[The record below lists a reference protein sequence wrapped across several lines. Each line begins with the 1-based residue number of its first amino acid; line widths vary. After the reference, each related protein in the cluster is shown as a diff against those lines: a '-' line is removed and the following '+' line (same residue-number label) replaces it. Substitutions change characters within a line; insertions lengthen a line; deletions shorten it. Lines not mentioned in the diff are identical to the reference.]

1 MTVLPLQSFGLGDVV
16 FSMTLIKRIA
26 NGNPIVWGVMP
37 HFVEGLNKA
46 YPDVTFVDWTKL
58 GIDYN
63 TKQHK
68 EIYHAEYGKC
78 VIIPIR
84 WADSIMKVGY
94 EQWMRSKYDMY
105 GMDYRDW
112 KELAW
117 WERDYDKEIE
127 LLKMHVNYAPILINA
142 TFGSECKLK
151 SAVPTIKGAI
161 NMRVIDGYSLFDW
174 VGIIERATEIH
185 TVNTSI
191 IYLLDQLELT
201 AKEIHI
207 YPRSIKGQTHK
218 GVDYLINKH
227 NYIYHG

>member
-1 MTVLPLQSFGLGDVV
+1 MTVLPLQAQGLGDVV

-26 NGNPIVWGVMP
+26 NGNPIVWGVIP
-37 HFVEGLNKA
+37 HFVEGLNRA

-63 TKQHK
+63 TKQQK

-112 KELAW
+112 KEHAMW
-117 WERDYDKEIE
+117 VRDKAKESQ
-127 LLKMHVNYAPILINA
+127 LSKLVGNGNALIND
-142 TFGSECKLK
+142 TFGSDCKLK
-151 SAVPTIKGAI
+151 SNVPHIPNAIK
-161 NMRVIDGYSLFDW
+161 MRVIDGYSLFDW
-174 VGIIERATEIH
+174 AGVMQSVKHIH

-191 IYLLDQLELT
+191 IYLLDQLELNAT
-201 AKEIHI
+201 DVHLYQRA
-207 YPRSIKGQTHK
+207 IKSQTHK

>member
-1 MTVLPLQSFGLGDVV
+1 MTVLPLQAFGIGDII

-26 NGNPIVWGVMP
+26 NGNKIVWGVMP
-37 HFVEGLNKA
+37 LFVEGLNRA

-112 KELAW
+112 KEHAMW
-117 WERDYDKEIE
+117 VRDEVKENE
-127 LLKMHVNYAPILINA
+127 LIRLVGNSDTFVNDM
-142 TFGSECKLK
+142 FGSDCKLK
-151 SAVPTIKGAI
+151 SNVPHIPNAIK
-161 NMRVIDGYSLFDW
+161 MKVIDGYSLFDW
-174 VGIIERATEIH
+174 AGVMQSVKHIH

-191 IYLLDQLELT
+191 IYLLDQLKLNAT
-201 AKEIHI
+201 NVHLYQRA
-207 YPRSIKGQTHK
+207 IKSQTHK

>member
-37 HFVEGLNKA
+37 HFVEGLNRA

-68 EIYHAEYGKC
+68 EIYHAEYGLC
-78 VIIPIR
+78 TIVPIR

-112 KELAW
+112 KEHAMW
-117 WERDYDKEIE
+117 VRDDAKETA
-127 LLKMHVNYAPILINA
+127 LSKLVGNSDTFVNDM
-142 TFGSECKLK
+142 FGSDCKLK
-151 SAVPTIKGAI
+151 SNVPTFLNATK
-161 NMRVIDGYSLFDW
+161 MRVIDGYSLFDW
-174 VGIIERATEIH
+174 ASVMQKAKHIH
-185 TVNTSI
+185 SVNTSI
-191 IYLLDQLELT
+191 IYLLDQLELN
-201 AKEIHI
+201 AKYVHL
-207 YPRSIKGQTHK
+207 YQRAIKSQTHK

>member
-26 NGNPIVWGVMP
+26 NGNPIMWGVLS
-37 HFVEGLNKA
+37 HFVEGLNRA
-46 YPDVTFVDWTKL
+46 YPDVTFIDWTKL

-78 VIIPIR
+78 TIIPIR

-112 KELAW
+112 KEHAMW
-117 WERDYDKEIE
+117 VRDEEKENE
-127 LLKMHVNYAPILINA
+127 LINLVGDSD
-142 TFGSECKLK
+142 TFVNDMFGSDCKLK
-151 SAVPTIKGAI
+151 SSVPIFPNAIK
-161 NMRVIDGYSLFDW
+161 MRVIEGYSLFDW
-174 VGIIERATEIH
+174 AGVIQKATQIH

-191 IYLLDQLELT
+191 IYLLEQLELS
-201 AKEIHI
+201 AKEVHI

-227 NYIYHG
+227 NYIYHT

>member
-1 MTVLPLQSFGLGDVV
+1 MTILPLQSFGCGDIIY
-16 FSMTLIKRIA
+16 SMTLVKRVA

-37 HFVEGLNKA
+37 HFVEGLNRA
-46 YPDVTFVDWTKL
+46 YPDVTFVDYSTL

-63 TKQHK
+63 CKEHK
-68 EIYHAEYGKC
+68 EIYHAQYGLC
-78 VIIPIR
+78 TMLPIR
-84 WADSIMKVGY
+84 WADAILKVGY
-94 EQWMRSKYDMY
+94 KDWMRAKYDLY

-112 KELAW
+112 KECAMW
-117 WERDYDKEIE
+117 VRDKRKENE
-127 LLKMHVNYAPILINA
+127 LISMHVNNAPILING
-142 TFGSECKLK
+142 TFGSDCKLK
-151 SAVPTIKGAI
+151 SPVPAIKGAI

-174 VGIIERATEIH
+174 AGVIQKVTQIH

-191 IYLLDQLELT
+191 IYLLDQLELS

-207 YPRSIKGQTHK
+207 YPRSIAGQTHK

>member
-1 MTVLPLQSFGLGDVV
+1 MTVLPLQAQGLGDVV

-26 NGNPIVWGVMP
+26 NGNPIVWGVIP
-37 HFVEGLNKA
+37 HFVEGLNRA

-105 GMDYRDW
+105 GMDYKDW
-112 KELAW
+112 KEHAMW
-117 WERDYDKEIE
+117 VRDEVKENE
-127 LLKMHVNYAPILINA
+127 LIRLVGNSDTFVNDM
-142 TFGSECKLK
+142 FGSDCKLK
-151 SAVPTIKGAI
+151 SNVPTFPNATK
-161 NMRVIDGYSLFDW
+161 MRVIDGYSLFDW
-174 VGIIERATEIH
+174 AVVMQKAKHIH

-191 IYLLDQLELT
+191 IYLLDQLELNAT
-201 AKEIHI
+201 DVHLYQRA
-207 YPRSIKGQTHK
+207 IKSQTHK

>member
-1 MTVLPLQSFGLGDVV
+1 MTVLPLQYFGIGDVI

-26 NGNPIVWGVMP
+26 NGNKIVWGVMP
-37 HFVEGLNKA
+37 AFVEGLNRA

-78 VIIPIR
+78 TIIPIR

-105 GMDYRDW
+105 GMDYREW
-112 KELAW
+112 KKHAMWVRDEAKESELSKLVGNGNA
-117 WERDYDKEIE
+117 
-127 LLKMHVNYAPILINA
+127 LVND
-142 TFGSECKLK
+142 TFGSDCKLK
-151 SAVPTIKGAI
+151 SNVPHIPNAIK
-161 NMRVIDGYSLFDW
+161 MRAIDGYSLFDW
-174 VGIIERATEIH
+174 AGIIQKATQIH

-191 IYLLDQLELT
+191 IYLLEQLELNAT
-201 AKEIHI
+201 DVHLYQRA
-207 YPRSIKGQTHK
+207 IKSQTHK

-227 NYIYHG
+227 NYIYHT

>member
-1 MTVLPLQSFGLGDVV
+1 MTVLPLQAFGIGDII
-16 FSMTLIKRIA
+16 FSMTLVKRIA

-37 HFVEGLNKA
+37 HFVEGLNRA

-78 VIIPIR
+78 TIIPIR

-94 EQWMRSKYDMY
+94 EHWMRSKYDMY
-105 GMDYRDW
+105 GMDYREW
-112 KELAW
+112 KEHAMW
-117 WERDYDKEIE
+117 VRDEDKETE
-127 LLKMHVNYAPILINA
+127 LVKMHSNNVPILVNS
-142 TFGSECKLK
+142 TFGSDCNLK
-151 SAVPTIKGAI
+151 SIVPTIKGAI
-161 NMRVIDGYSLFDW
+161 NMRVIHGYSLFDW
-174 VGIIERATEIH
+174 AGVFQRCNQIH
-185 TVNTSI
+185 SVNTSI
-191 IYLLDQLELT
+191 IYLLDQLELNAT
-201 AKEIHI
+201 DVHLYQRA
-207 YPRSIKGQTHK
+207 IKSQTHK

>member
-1 MTVLPLQSFGLGDVV
+1 MTVLPLQAFGIGDII

-37 HFVEGLNKA
+37 HFVEGLNRA

-117 WERDYDKEIE
+117 WVRDEAKESK
-127 LLKMHVNYAPILINA
+127 LSKLVGNGNTLVND
-142 TFGSECKLK
+142 TFGSDCKLK
-151 SAVPTIKGAI
+151 SNVPTFPNATK
-161 NMRVIDGYSLFDW
+161 MKVIDGYSLFDW
-174 VGIIERATEIH
+174 AGVMQSAKHIH
-185 TVNTSI
+185 SVNTSI
-191 IYLLDQLELT
+191 IYLLDQLELNAT
-201 AKEIHI
+201 SVNLYQRA
-207 YPRSIKGQTHK
+207 IKSQTHK

>member
-1 MTVLPLQSFGLGDVV
+1 MTVLPLQFFGIGDVI
-16 FSMTLIKRIA
+16 FSMTLIKRIS

-37 HFVEGLNKA
+37 HFVEGLNRA
-46 YPDVTFVDWTKL
+46 YPNVTFVDWNKL

-112 KELAW
+112 KEHAMW
-117 WERDYDKEIE
+117 VRDEAKENE
-127 LLKMHVNYAPILINA
+127 LSKLVGNSDTFVNDM
-142 TFGSECKLK
+142 FGSDCKLK
-151 SAVPTIKGAI
+151 SNVPTFPNATK
-161 NMRVIDGYSLFDW
+161 MRVIDGYSLFDW
-174 VGIIERATEIH
+174 AGVMQKAKHIH
-185 TVNTSI
+185 SVNTSI
-191 IYLLDQLELT
+191 IYLLDQLELNAT
-201 AKEIHI
+201 DVHLYQRA
-207 YPRSIKGQTHK
+207 IKSQTHK